1 MKDFE
6 LGSNEWLY
14 QMYLKKGDKVYFTN
28 MQGLAKVGIVL
39 NNYNNGELR
48 VEYLDGIRE
57 EIIGVEQILST
68 ETKKGNE

>member
-6 LGSNEWLY
+6 LGSNEWIY

-39 NNYNNGELR
+39 DNYKNGELR
-48 VEYLDGIRE
+48 IEYMDGIKE
-57 EIIGVEQILST
+57 EIIGVEQIFGI
-68 ETKKGNE
+68 KQ

>member
-68 ETKKGNE
+68 EAKKRDE